1 MPTYLYETIPA
12 IPTEQVE
19 RFQLR
24 QGFNDPP
31 LVVHPDTGAPVRRVI
46 SGGMGLV
53 NKGRDSSALPE
64 AGPGCGPG
72 SCGCGRF

>member
-12 IPTEQVE
+12 AAGEPSH
-19 RFQLR
+19 RFEVR
-24 QGFNDPP
+24 QGFGDEP
-31 LVVHPDTGAPVRRVI
+31 LSAHPETGAPVRRVI
-46 SGGMGLV
+46 SGGLGLMA
-53 NKGRDSSALPE
+53 KGSGASLPE